1 MKTSARIATP
11 SSREQRQVDG
21 AGDLRRGV
29 RLPCNSLGGGGGE
42 SADAQTRADHDHP
55 ESQSRTEQ
63 VKLFHSGNLR
73 FPSDAR

>member
-1 MKTSARIATP
+1 M
-11 SSREQRQVDG
+11 G
-21 AGDLRRGV
+21 AGDLCRGV
-29 RLPCNSLGGGGGE
+29 RLPGDSLGGGRRE
-42 SADAQTRADHDHP
+42 SADSQTRADHDHP